1 MIVILPFLWAD
12 TLLKCVLKKELVENA
27 ARSVLLEE
35 NVTILAIDFNTCK
48 SLPDI
53 EGNIFPSQK

>member
-12 TLLKCVLKKELVENA
+12 TVLKCVLKKELIEKA

-35 NVTILAIDFNTCK
+35 NVMILAVDFNTCK
-48 SLPDI
+48 SLSGI
-53 EGNIFPSQK
+53 EGNIFPSPK